1 MCDNLELPGI
11 ASFWHDGLL
20 TTLKENE
27 DWEIYLD
34 RTLYLTIPKGIL
46 KSYVSIFNPNKN
58 KPSFINQISNNPD

>member
-1 MCDNLELPGI
+1 MDCVRDHVDMCDNLELPGI

-34 RTLYLTIPKGIL
+34 RTLYLTIPKGR
-46 KSYVSIFNPNKN
+46 SI
-58 KPSFINQISNNPD
+58 DMC